1 MSALG
6 LASGKKISQEAEL
19 EVKKTTKHL
28 PHVHPNRSTA
38 TYCTLHT
45 RVPVCAGAGIW
56 CHVRILQ
63 TASVATESWIVQAAP
78 PRTRP
83 TCYHVLPGAG
93 AWKRNFVVDVI
104 QVVLRHVVVDVV
116 QVVLLDP

>member
-1 MSALG
+1 MSAAAHVEEQKRAHLLPHPLLAPVVAVLSLTPMHTCPCHSDILTEAREEQKYRKGSKGVSALG

-45 RVPVCAGAGIW
+45 RVPVCA
-56 CHVRILQ
+56 
-63 TASVATESWIVQAAP
+63 AP
-78 PRTRP
+78 RSRSRGRWRWE
-83 TCYHVLPGAG
+83 V
-93 AWKRNFVVDVI
+93 
-104 QVVLRHVVVDVV
+104 
-116 QVVLLDP
+116 